1 MDIAPI
7 GATNFRNQKKVF
19 GIKKDDRR
27 RHIYI
32 IGKTGMGKTTLL
44 ENMAVW
50 DIQNGNGLAVID
62 PHGEFADKLLD
73 YIPSERINDTIYFN
87 PADIEYPIGFNV
99 LENVDPETRH
109 LVAGGVMSVFKKIW
123 PDVWSPRMEYILNNS
138 ILALL
143 EYPGSTLLG
152 IMRLLSDRE
161 FRNKIV
167 NRLTD
172 PVVKSFWVDE
182 FAEYS
187 KQFATEAVAAIQN
200 KVGQFITA
208 SIIRNIIGQTKT
220 AFDLREV
227 MDKKK
232 IFIVNLSKG
241 KLGEDVS
248 KLLGGLVIT
257 KLYLAAMSRVDIPE
271 EQRNDFY
278 LYVDEFQNFANESF
292 ANILSEARKYRLS
305 LTLAHQYIGQL
316 YSEKMGASL
325 RDAIFGN
332 VGTIIT
338 FRVGAEDAEFLEKE
352 FAPIFTMNDIINL
365 PKYHIYLKL
374 MIDGIATDP
383 FSALTLPSP
392 PPLKKSNRAKIIKC
406 TRENFAVKREEIESK
421 IKKWAGFEVAEA
433 APPVEKSDVAPEIKT
448 KVNKTVEEE
457 KTHPLIKNSQK
468 FFAACWKCAEA
479 VKIPF
484 KPDRKRPVFCK
495 NCYKKAQRLKQA
507 GKIPNLSS
515 YLFFDEKTQTL
526 QGGSVQSMPNATKN
540 ILKKIKDE
548 IEEVKNFKDEKI
560 TKDELRETL
569 REILA
574 SKKMLLETSF
584 NQDKDKKNQNKISNA
599 QSDTSQ
605 KSSINTSGAADTNN
619 QIATSSETKTNPPQ
633 SKKIILKPGQSV
645 KI

>member
-1 MDIAPI
+1 MDITPI
-7 GATNFRNQKKVF
+7 GITTFRNQKKVF

-32 IGKTGMGKTTLL
+32 IGKTGVGKTTLL

-50 DIQNGNGLAVID
+50 DIQNGNGVGVID

-73 YIPSERINDTIYFN
+73 YIPSNRINDVIYFN

-109 LVAGGVMSVFKKIW
+109 LVAAGVMSVFKKIW
-123 PDVWSPRMEYILNNS
+123 PDVWSPRMEYILNNA

-152 IMRLLSDRE
+152 IMRILSDKE

-208 SIIRNIIGQTKT
+208 SIIRNIIGQTRT
-220 AFDLREV
+220 AFDLREI

-232 IFIVNLSKG
+232 ILIVNLSKG

-248 KLLGGLVIT
+248 KLLGGLIIT

-305 LTLAHQYIGQL
+305 LILAHQYIAQL
-316 YSEKMGASL
+316 YSEKMGTTL

-332 VGTIIT
+332 VGTIIA

-352 FAPIFTMNDIINL
+352 FSPIFTMNDIINL
-365 PKYHIYLKL
+365 PKYNIYIKL
-374 MIDGIATDP
+374 MIDGIVTDP
-383 FSALTLPSP
+383 FSAHTLPSP
-392 PPLKKSNRAKIIKC
+392 QKLKKSNRNKIIKQS
-406 TRENFAVKREEIESK
+406 RYNFALSKKEIEAK
-421 IKKWAGFEVAEA
+421 INKWAGFETEENQILKENL
-433 APPVEKSDVAPEIKT
+433 PSKEDRKKKPEIKQ
-448 KVNKTVEEE
+448 KEEIDVSSSE
-457 KTHPLIKNSQK
+457 KKGHPLVKLTQK
-468 FFAACWKCAEA
+468 FFAACWKCNGA
-479 VKIPF
+479 VKVPF
-484 KPDRKRPVFCK
+484 QPDGKRPVFCK
-495 NCYKKAQRLKQA
+495 KCFKKSQNLKA
-507 GKIPNLSS
+507 KGIIPTLSS
-515 YLFFDEKTQTL
+515 YLFYDDKNQRLLTDIKLTPKSANLDIL
-526 QGGSVQSMPNATKN
+526 QKIKEEIEQSDIKQKKEVTPKEELKKVLSEILSNKKN
-540 ILKKIKDE
+540 IKSTNNLTKDTTIDQNQE
-548 IEEVKNFKDEKI
+548 PEEVI
-560 TKDELRETL
+560 A
-569 REILA
+569 A
-574 SKKMLLETSF
+574 SKSL
-584 NQDKDKKNQNKISNA
+584 NDNKKK
-599 QSDTSQ
+599 
-605 KSSINTSGAADTNN
+605 
-619 QIATSSETKTNPPQ
+619 
-633 SKKIILKPGQSV
+633 ILKPGQTI
-645 KI
+645 KLK